1 MFRFVTHCSKSIS
14 VGRAFR
20 SNSMPP
26 PLEPHVCM
34 ERDRNRHAMVL
45 VERERERE
53 YKRHATVLV
62 DPCMEREKAP
72 CNALLKPCNPKP

>member
-1 MFRFVTHCSKSIS
+1 
-14 VGRAFR
+14 
-20 SNSMPP
+20 MPP

-34 ERDRNRHAMVL
+34 ERDSNRHATVL